1 MAINPFC
8 LDDVQKTQKH
18 PQLSAITGLQLFIDV
33 GPVTAIGCGE
43 PGIDCF
49 SIRGSGWFY
58 SGYSGFHPFRDK
70 KRKERKENKKKRKKK
85 KREKEKQ
92 FKRKA
97 IANEKDW

>member
-1 MAINPFC
+1 MTC
-8 LDDVQKTQKH
+8 RTQKH

-70 KRKERKENKKKRKKK
+70 KRKERKENIKRKR
-85 KREKEKQ
+85 KREK
-92 FKRKA
+92 
-97 IANEKDW
+97 